1 MNNDTEGL
9 NLDISKTTPLVCKCG
24 NHTFEQGV
32 FLREIS
38 ALLSPT
44 GKAGIIPVPTFCC
57 NACGAVPDKVLPPF
71 IRTEAAAKLTET
83 SKAETSPITKGHLT
97 LVE

>member
-1 MNNDTEGL
+1 METEGL

-38 ALLSPT
+38 ALVSPT

-57 NACGAVPDKVLPPF
+57 NACGAVPDKVLPAF
-71 IRTEAAAKLTET
+71 IRAEALKSTEIGESQSIK
-83 SKAETSPITKGHLT
+83 KGSLT
-97 LVE
+97 LMGE